1 MFLLENEFERLNS
14 VNIPFGQEN
23 YKAALLEE
31 NVAKNRYPNI
41 LARDFFRAY
50 VPQTTNSTDYIN
62 AVFVN
67 GYKKKD
73 VEGSEEFGNLTVN
86 VESSTRVGDI
96 NVQSFII
103 SNKTNH
109 RKVNKLQLNWPNHDI
124 PDCSS
129 LLTLIG
135 EVLKSHM
142 EMAPYCDGA
151 NRSGT
156 FIACMNALDQLKVEQ
171 HADVSQTVRRMR
183 LARPEF
189 VENMRQYQFIYTVL
203 NKYLDS
209 FATYS
214 NFN

>member
-1 MFLLENEFERLNS
+1 MLN
-14 VNIPFGQEN
+14 Q
-23 YKAALLEE
+23 ALVL
-31 NVAKNRYPNI
+31 VISICSPSLY
-41 LARDFFRAY
+41 
-50 VPQTTNSTDYIN
+50 QT
-62 AVFVN
+62 
-67 GYKKKD
+67 K
-73 VEGSEEFGNLTVN
+73 
-86 VESSTRVGDI
+86 R
-96 NVQSFII
+96 
-103 SNKTNH
+103 
-109 RKVNKLQLNWPNHDI
+109 
-124 PDCSS
+124 S

-135 EVLKSHM
+135 EVLKSQQF
-142 EMAPYCDGA
+142 YGDGTILVTCSDGA